1 MSFKL
6 KEKDQTA
13 RKKKRKLA
21 QAKYQQ
27 KMRQEKNILFLAQNA
42 EAARKSRAK
51 YKTPEKADRIREL
64 AKLRKRKQRKKEGD
78 QSLKYGSLGK
88 NCEIY
93 DFILAHKER
102 KNDHE

>member
-1 MSFKL
+1 MSSKL

-51 YKTPEKADRIREL
+51 YKTPEKAEYIREL

-78 QSLKYGSLGK
+78 QSLGK